1 MDSEG
6 AAQRRLK
13 RWSVG
18 RSHRKEPPIMYNVL
32 VVAASAV
39 AIRSLAR
46 PTCACNCQLNCTMR
60 RMRCDNITT
69 HLRRARCR
77 RGRDNAP
84 ELQHNHSIPHI
95 PMRTGLPAV
104 VLLVS
109 ALSRAHG
116 FAPVMEIAPASAH
129 GLTQADRS
137 AVLPFARPKRKA
149 QRRRARVHCRLSVA
163 QGSTRGTLGGREQM
177 LLLKAPISLRRSLF
191 PRLHFP

>member
-1 MDSEG
+1 
-6 AAQRRLK
+6 
-13 RWSVG
+13 
-18 RSHRKEPPIMYNVL
+18 
-32 VVAASAV
+32 
-39 AIRSLAR
+39 
-46 PTCACNCQLNCTMR
+46 MR

-84 ELQHNHSIPHI
+84 ELQDNHSIPHI

-177 LLLKAPISLRRSLF
+177 LLLKAPISLRHSLF
-191 PRLHFP
+191 PLPMSAGTNNRDLPVLRPLGAIVTAVLAIFGLSRA

>member
-6 AAQRRLK
+6 AAQRRVK

-18 RSHRKEPPIMYNVL
+18 RSQRKEPPIKYNVL

-46 PTCACNCQLNCTMR
+46 PAPELPIELHNSRMR

-84 ELQHNHSIPHI
+84 ELQDNHSIPHI

-149 QRRRARVHCRLSVA
+149 QRRRARVHCKLSVA

-177 LLLKAPISLRRSLF
+177 LLPKARPFPSGAHFFLF
-191 PRLHFP
+191 P

>member
-1 MDSEG
+1 M
-6 AAQRRLK
+6 
-13 RWSVG
+13 VG
-18 RSHRKEPPIMYNVL
+18 PSRSHRKEPPIKYNVL

-69 HLRRARCR
+69 HQMPPRP
-77 RGRDNAP
+77 RDNAP
-84 ELQHNHSIPHI
+84 EPQHNHSISHI

>member
-1 MDSEG
+1 VDSEG
-6 AAQRRLK
+6 AAQRRVK
-13 RWSVG
+13 RWSVTQEG
-18 RSHRKEPPIMYNVL
+18 APYKVQCTCSCGFCCRDSVARS
-32 VVAASAV
+32 
-39 AIRSLAR
+39 
-46 PTCACNCQLNCTMR
+46 TCACNCQLNCTMR

-84 ELQHNHSIPHI
+84 ELQDNHSIPHI

-149 QRRRARVHCRLSVA
+149 QRRRARVHCKLSVA

-177 LLLKAPISLRRSLF
+177 LLPKARPFPSGAHFFLF
-191 PRLHFP
+191 P